1 MVPLACAL
9 LAASP
14 ALAVQY
20 AFTALPAGFAAA
32 ALNNVGQVA
41 GVAPPPS
48 VGQPAAAVFANG
60 TLTFPVVPLGGGF
73 SVLTG
78 INDAGDLLGESQNG
92 RSPFAIFG
100 GVATGFAAPGN
111 TSAGI
116 QATGLNNQR
125 QIIGSAIVDNGQ
137 GGLLESYV
145 SSGST
150 YAVLIV
156 PAAVPGQATYTQ
168 AEAINNAG
176 VVVGKFGPGPGLPNQ
191 QGFLEQDGMF
201 TTILVPGSGG
211 TQALAINDGGEIA
224 GQYQLANGLG
234 SRGFTDIGG
243 VFSDITGPDG
253 STFLPVGLNNAGQLV
268 GTFGGV
274 GLSYLATPQATSNP
288 VPEPGTAAL
297 LGSVAV
303 LGLALRRRSPKQPVA
318 AGNP

>member
-20 AFTALPAGFAAA
+20 TFTALPFGFTAA
-32 ALNNVGQVA
+32 ALNDAGQVA

-48 VGQPAAAVFANG
+48 GGEPAAAVFANG
-60 TLTFPVVPLGGGF
+60 ALTFPVVPLANGLSF
-73 SVLTG
+73 LTG
-78 INDAGDLLGESQNG
+78 INDAGDLLGETANG

-125 QIIGSAIVDNGQ
+125 QIVGSAIIDNGQ
-137 GGLLESYV
+137 GGVLESYV
-145 SSGST
+145 SSGGT
-150 YAVLIV
+150 YAVLTV
-156 PAAVPGQATYTQ
+156 PSAVPGQPTYTQ
-168 AEAINNAG
+168 AEAINDAG
-176 VVVGKFGPGPGLPNQ
+176 VVVGKFGPGLGLPNQ
-191 QGFLEQDGMF
+191 QGFLDQAGTF
-201 TTILVPGSGG
+201 TTILVPGSSG
-211 TQALAINDGGEIA
+211 TEALAINDGGEIA
-224 GQYQLANGLG
+224 GQYQVTSLG

-268 GTFGGV
+268 GTFGGI

-288 VPEPGTAAL
+288 MPEPGTAAL
-297 LGSVAV
+297 LG
-303 LGLALRRRSPKQPVA
+303 GLAALGAVLRRRSPKQPVA
-318 AGNP
+318 VGNA